1 MDSLCIYKYKNLNIN
16 KFNIS
21 DTDIKYNNNSFYIQG
36 PIFTNYQIINCNDKK
51 YIEINIKESKLSHL
65 KFITLIDA
73 LEIKINNYINKN
85 IKTQIITNIQNKKS
99 LKVKFNNSTIFFN
112 SNKEIINN
120 LYSNKISILFKLEF
134 NKLYYSWVAIQI
146 LQLN

>member
-51 YIEINIKESKLSHL
+51 YIELKIDESKLSHL